1 MIGLFA
7 ECRYF
12 LMSDGRS
19 KASVGATVGIRNI
32 AYENASNN
40 SFNPTDLVP
49 SVPDSPLGSTMHAV
63 ICPFVQYE
71 YYLLT
76 WLDVFGRV
84 GYDLHIGPDYV
95 DVTAASL
102 SGATVQLGIRV
113 PIS

>member
-1 MIGLFA
+1 MVGLFA

-12 LMSDGRS
+12 LMSDDRS
-19 KASVGATVGIRNI
+19 KASVRATVGIRNI

-49 SVPDSPLGSTMHAV
+49 SVPDPPLGSTMHAV

-71 YYLLT
+71 YYVLT
-76 WLDVFGRV
+76 WLDVFGRA
-84 GYDLHIGPDYV
+84 GYDLHIGPDYD

-102 SGATVQLGIRV
+102 SGVTVQLGIRV